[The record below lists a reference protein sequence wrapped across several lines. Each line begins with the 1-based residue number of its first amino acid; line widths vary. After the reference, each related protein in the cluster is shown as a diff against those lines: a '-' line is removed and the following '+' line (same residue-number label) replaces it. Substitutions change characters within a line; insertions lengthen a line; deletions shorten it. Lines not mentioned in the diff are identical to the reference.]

1 MFFHYPRQ
9 FPNGTLNFQIVYLLI
24 LCAHRCYG
32 LKKNYLFMEDIFW
45 IPTVSMVKITLSELM
60 IFFLP
65 TNLFGSFGLTFIYL

>member
-1 MFFHYPRQ
+1 M
-9 FPNGTLNFQIVYLLI
+9 LWI
-24 LCAHRCYG
+24 
-32 LKKNYLFMEDIFW
+32 KKNYLFMEDIFW